1 MTFAIPPRQ
10 PDDADLTI
18 RVRAAAERL
27 VDDLGRAEGLTGGWS
42 DELMTDTLVDDALG
56 RCLAALAETGCRGEA
71 NRLPSGELWRVAGSS
86 LRLGSLQQHARL
98 KPRGYPGDYEM
109 LTRIWEQSCCNDP
122 LGAAFDR
129 YFLRQAAPAAVRS
142 RTRQTA
148 MALAAQRL
156 ESAGADYR
164 VVSFGAGPAIDVAEG
179 LAILPEQNRQGIR
192 VTLLD
197 LDPEA
202 LEAAGV
208 RVEPLLS
215 AGSLRCVR
223 ANLFRFLDSPDAPA
237 TLDRPNLLICS
248 GLFDYL
254 DDPSAVAMLGLF
266 WQQLTPGGQILVGN
280 FAPHTPTRAYM
291 EWIGNWYLTYRT
303 VEQFQRIAAES
314 SIPSESFVIGS
325 EPLGI
330 DLFLIARK

>member
-10 PDDADLTI
+10 PDDADLTM

-27 VDDLGRAEGLTGGWS
+27 VDDLGRAEGLTAGWS
-42 DELMTDTLVDDALG
+42 DERLSDTLVDDALG

-71 NRLPSGELWRVAGSS
+71 NRLPSGELWRVAGPL

-109 LTRIWEQSCCNDP
+109 LTRIWDQSCCDDP

-148 MALAAQRL
+148 MALAAHRL
-156 ESAGADYR
+156 ESAEADYH
-164 VVSFGAGPAIDVAEG
+164 VVSIGAGPAIDVAEG
-179 LAILPEQNRQGIR
+179 LALLSEESRRDVR

-197 LDPEA
+197 LDPES
-202 LEAAGV
+202 LEAART

-215 AGSLRCVR
+215 AGSPRCVR
-223 ANLFRFLDSPDAPA
+223 VNLFRFLDSPDAPA

-248 GLFDYL
+248 GLLDYM
-254 DDPSAVAMLGLF
+254 DDAAAAAMLGLL
-266 WQQLTPGGQILVGN
+266 WRQLAPGGRMLLGN

-303 VEQFQRIAAES
+303 IEQFHRLGAES
-314 SIPSESFVIGS
+314 GIPAESFVIGT

-330 DLFLIARK
+330 DLFLIAQK